1 MKEHDTGPYE
11 PFGLEYDE
19 GWAVFEI
26 DRDDGLHL
34 EIQRLE
40 SPQEARSWHPREPL
54 FESDEAAIAFV
65 RKRAEEGSQYHRE
78 ALAIH
83 GKIEPYHDMEEV
95 ESNMPYVEP
104 EKTAFEWRQEVN
116 ALKAEIVRLN
126 NTLRALKDQKSFA
139 ETLILDIQEILDGT
153 VWEMSMLSQIADRLT
168 DNGWAVAD
176 RK

>member
-95 ESNMPYVEP
+95 EESPTRVVRLCLDVTVPKGTSDEEVE
-104 EKTAFEWRQEVN
+104 TAINN
-116 ALKAEIVRLN
+116 ALNEPPC
-126 NTLRALKDQKSFA
+126 D
-139 ETLILDIQEILDGT
+139 
-153 VWEMSMLSQIADRLT
+153 WEDWMVGSAYVVHDY
-168 DNGWAVAD
+168 
-176 RK
+176 

>member
-1 MKEHDTGPYE
+1 
-11 PFGLEYDE
+11 
-19 GWAVFEI
+19 
-26 DRDDGLHL
+26 
-34 EIQRLE
+34 
-40 SPQEARSWHPREPL
+40 
-54 FESDEAAIAFV
+54 
-65 RKRAEEGSQYHRE
+65 
-78 ALAIH
+78 
-83 GKIEPYHDMEEV
+83 
-95 ESNMPYVEP
+95 MPYVEP
-104 EKTAFEWRQEVN
+104 EKTAFEWQQEVN